1 MRRLPALG
9 LLLLV
14 ACGGEQEEA
23 IAADSVPAAV
33 MSAVRA
39 RFPNASVN
47 EAARESKD
55 GKTFYEVSLT
65 DGSRKIDVTATPEG
79 QLVAI
84 EGALAVSDLPASVT
98 QSLAAKYPGAT
109 YQIIEDVIT
118 TEGGAERLAYYE
130 VLVETA
136 DKKLV
141 EVEIA
146 PDGKVLKETKKSSA
160 EP

>member
-1 MRRLPALG
+1 MSRVPTLG

-14 ACGGEQEEA
+14 ACGGGQEET
-23 IAADSVPAAV
+23 IATASVPPAV

-47 EAARESKD
+47 EAARESAD
-55 GKTFYEVSLT
+55 GKTFFEVSLT
-65 DGSRKIDVTATPEG
+65 DGSRKIDVTASPEG

-84 EGALAVSDLPASVT
+84 EGALIASDLPAPVT
-98 QSLAAKYPGAT
+98 RALAAKYPGAT

-118 TEGGAERLAYYE
+118 SEGGAERLAYYE
-130 VLVETA
+130 VLLETV
-136 DKKLV
+136 DKKAV
-141 EVEIA
+141 EVQIA
-146 PDGKVLKETKKSSA
+146 SDGKILQEEKKSGV